1 MSYISIMNKEDPR
14 NLSLNIGDAD
24 IEYLLY
30 DNGGTDMIF
39 LHATGFLP
47 WLWHPIA
54 RKFSGSYRIIAPY
67 FCNHRMVDPENGGIS
82 WVKLADDFKM
92 MCEKLEVERPFL
104 VGHSMGAT
112 ILTIAA
118 ATLGINP
125 EGMILFEPIFL
136 PQEICGIDISVEQH
150 PLASKSINRRNFW
163 EDRLEALN
171 YLRSNA
177 LFKTWDDEM
186 IDLYVEYGMRNC
198 ENSGLKLACSP
209 ENEAALFLGS
219 RHYNPWKVMHSVSC
233 PVLVVSGG
241 KSNMKETIEFEKAAS
256 MFPNGSYLYI
266 KDAGHLIPM
275 ERPEATVKIIADFLG
290 RT

>member
-1 MSYISIMNKEDPR
+1 MNTDYPR
-14 NLSLNIGDAD
+14 TLSLNIGDGD

-30 DNGGTDMIF
+30 NHGGTDMVF

-54 RKFSGSYRIIAPY
+54 REFSGSHRIIAPY
-67 FCNHRMVDPENGGIS
+67 FCDHRMVSPEDEGIS
-82 WVKLADDFKM
+82 WAKLADDFKM
-92 MCEKLEVERPFL
+92 ICEKLEVERPFL

-112 ILTIAA
+112 IVTIAA
-118 ATLGINP
+118 ASLGINP
-125 EGMILFEPIFL
+125 QGMILFEPVFL
-136 PQEICGIDISVEQH
+136 PQEVYEMDISVEKH
-150 PLASKSINRRNFW
+150 PLAAKSIKRRNFW
-163 EDRLEALN
+163 KDRSDALS

-209 ENEAALFLGS
+209 ENEVALFLGS
-219 RHYNPWKVMHSVSC
+219 RHYNPWKVMDKVSC
-233 PVLVVSGG
+233 PVLVVAGG
-241 KSNMKETIEFEKAAS
+241 NSYMKEIVKYEKAAS
-256 MFPNGSYLYI
+256 MFPNGSHLYI

-275 ERPEATVKIIADFLG
+275 EKPEESVKIIADFFG